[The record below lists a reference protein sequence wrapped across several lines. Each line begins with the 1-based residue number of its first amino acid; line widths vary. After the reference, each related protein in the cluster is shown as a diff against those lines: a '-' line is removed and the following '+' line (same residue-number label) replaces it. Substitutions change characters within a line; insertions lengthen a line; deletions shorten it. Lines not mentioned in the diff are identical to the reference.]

1 MIEAVFEQIPVKEE
15 VFKKLDATMKPGALL
30 YSNTSGIDID
40 IMANAT
46 KRPQDV
52 AGTHF
57 FAPANVMKLFEVVQG
72 HQERPRH
79 PDATAMDLGRKIGKV
94 SAMAGNGDG
103 FVANRSRTPFG
114 IEMIILV
121 EEGALPEQV
130 DKVMVDFGYPIGPFA
145 TADLSGLDIG
155 YDSRQRRAAQNPNYR
170 KLPIADRIVEIGRL
184 GQKTGAGWYRYE
196 TGDRTPHPDPE
207 VARIIKDKAAE
218 FDIAAARVR
227 PTRRSCAGC
236 CSPRSTRPARSSKR
250 ARPTGPA
257 TSM

>member
-1 MIEAVFEQIPVKEE
+1 
-15 VFKKLDATMKPGALL
+15 
-30 YSNTSGIDID
+30 
-40 IMANAT
+40 MANAT

-57 FAPANVMKLFEVVQG
+57 FAPANVMKLFEVVKG
-72 HQERPRH
+72 AKSA
-79 PDATAMDLGRKIGKV
+79 PDTLATAMDLGRKIGKI

-114 IEMIILV
+114 TEMIIMV

-170 KLPIADRIVEIGRL
+170 KTADRRRDRRDGPPRAKDRRRL
-184 GQKTGAGWYRYE
+184 VQATKRATAP
-196 TGDRTPHPDPE
+196 RTPTPRSRASSRKRRPRW
-207 VARIIKDKAAE
+207 VSSSATS
-218 FDIAAARVR
+218 

-236 CSPRSTRPARSSKR
+236 CSPRSTRPARSSTR
-250 ARPTGPA
+250 ARPTAPA
-257 TSM
+257 TST